1 MATAQVQ
8 AVPVAQALVD
18 DGKQPLT
25 AAEIEYNEKVKAFRS
40 QIASTISSI
49 ETDMKLRQLPDKLK
63 GDKVYGPEAANRTH
77 INSFV
82 SQLKKTDTIVA
93 KLAKGAAKKN
103 KGGFIGFSV
112 PGYISQDMAM
122 AIGLRPGESILW
134 PNAQSEPI
142 FSAALITSYW
152 INHVMV
158 HGLIHADNLALFKS
172 DDKMRG
178 LWAPYTVSSAKEGQP
193 PINLDRISYTEIQ
206 QLNKNFV
213 KPRSKNKPGSA
224 PSLDEKTDS
233 GRALVALFKELGAKF
248 KELGK
253 MKDKVKDLMESVAD
267 AEQQVIKAKAAL
279 DKGEITAAFF
289 QSYAVQYK
297 ALLEEKEKYYAGY
310 RQVAS
315 TMGI

>member
-8 AVPVAQALVD
+8 TAPVAQPAD
-18 DGKQPLT
+18 DGKVPLT
-25 AAEIEYNEKVKAFRS
+25 PAEIEFNEKVKAFRQ
-40 QIASTISSI
+40 QIDTLVSSI
-49 ETDMKLRQLPDKLK
+49 ESDMKLRQLPDKLK
-63 GDKVYGPEAANRTH
+63 GDKVYGAEAANRTH

-82 SQLKKTDTIVA
+82 SQLKKTGTIVG
-93 KLAKGAAKKN
+93 KLVKGAAKKS
-103 KGGFIGFSV
+103 KGAFIGFSV
-112 PGYISQDMAM
+112 PGYISPEMAM

-134 PNAQSEPI
+134 PNAQSKPI

-158 HGLIHADNLALFKS
+158 HGLVHPDNLALFKS

-178 LWAPYTVSSAKEGQP
+178 IYAPYTVSSAKEGQP

-213 KPRSKNKPGSA
+213 EPRSKNKPGSA
-224 PSLDEKTDS
+224 PSLDEKTEN
-233 GRALVALFKELGAKF
+233 GAKLVALFKELGTKF

-253 MKDKVKDLMESVAD
+253 MKDKVKDLMEAVAD
-267 AEQQVIKAKAAL
+267 AEQQVLKAKAAM
-279 DKGEITAAFF
+279 DKGEITAQFF
-289 QSYAVQYK
+289 QSYAIHYK
-297 ALLEEKEKYYAGY
+297 QLLEEKEKYYAVY
-310 RQVAS
+310 KQVAS